1 MSVTRSYRSARV
13 AGLALA
19 LTAPLVVATATPG
32 FASGESTSAS
42 LTAPTSGSAPSS
54 SFSWN
59 YTFNLNGGHGL
70 SNVAVGFC
78 SADILADV
86 VSASPSAEVFT
97 SGDVPGGHTGFGPGV
112 KFDVTATTGTLTVT
126 FANPHAISATGLRVQ
141 SHSGDGKTP
150 DTVTVAPG
158 PGPCPADSV
167 TTGGTTGSGTT
178 GGTSDSGT
186 TGGTSDSGT
195 TGGTSGDRGTNG
207 DSGTNPSGGTNA
219 PSNPVTP
226 ATNDPAPTL
235 AIATDPA
242 PTTTAVAPASDVNA
256 APTTTGSPTVV
267 LGEHIDQPAPAVA
280 PSGLLAH
287 TGTDHL
293 VPLVGLAL
301 SLLAAG
307 LALMAGFR
315 RRIRSASSAG

>member
-1 MSVTRSYRSARV
+1 MSVTRSHPARV

-42 LTAPTSGSAPSS
+42 LTAPTSSSAPSS

-59 YTFNLNGGHGL
+59 YTFNLNDGHGL

-78 SADILADV
+78 SAGILADV
-86 VSASPSAEVFT
+86 ISASPSAEIFT
-97 SGDVPGGHTGFGPGV
+97 SKEVPGGHTGFGPGV

-126 FANPHAISATGLRVQ
+126 FAHPHAISATGLRVQ
-141 SHSGDGKTP
+141 SHSGDGQTG
-150 DTVTVAPG
+150 DSITVAPG
-158 PGPCPADSV
+158 PGPCSADEV
-167 TTGGTTGSGTT
+167 TPGGTTGSGTT
-178 GGTSDSGT
+178 GDTSGSGT
-186 TGGTSDSGT
+186 TGD
-195 TGGTSGDRGTNG
+195 TSGDRDPNG
-207 DSGTNPSGGTNA
+207 DSGTTPSGGTTNP
-219 PSNPVTP
+219 PSNTVTS

-242 PTTTAVAPASDVNA
+242 PTTTSVAPASDVNA

-267 LGEHIDQPAPAVA
+267 LGEHIDQPAPAVVH
-280 PSGLLAH
+280 SGLLAH
-287 TGTDHL
+287 TGTDHMMS
-293 VPLVGLAL
+293 LVGVAL

-307 LALMAGFR
+307 LALMVGFR

>member
-1 MSVTRSYRSARV
+1 MSVTRSRRPVRV

-19 LTAPLVVATATPG
+19 LTAPLIVATATPG

-42 LTAPTSGSAPSS
+42 LTAPTGGSAS
-54 SFSWN
+54 SFRWN
-59 YTFNLNGGHGL
+59 YTFNQNGGHGL

-78 SADILADV
+78 SAGILADV
-86 VSASPSAEVFT
+86 VSASPSAEKFT

-112 KFDVTATTGTLTVT
+112 KFAVTAATGTLTVT
-126 FANPHAISATGLRVQ
+126 FAHPHAISATGLRIQ
-141 SHSGDGKTP
+141 SHSGDGQTG
-150 DTVTVAPG
+150 DTVTVAAG
-158 PGPCPADSV
+158 PGPCPA
-167 TTGGTTGSGTT
+167 
-178 GGTSDSGT
+178 DSGT

-195 TGGTSGDRGTNG
+195 TPPGDGTRDPNG
-207 DSGTNPSGGTNA
+207 DPGTTPSGGTNTS
-219 PSNPVTP
+219 SNPVSP

-280 PSGLLAH
+280 PSGLLAN
-287 TGTDHL
+287 TGTDHMRS
-293 VPLVGLAL
+293 LVGLAL

>member
-42 LTAPTSGSAPSS
+42 LTAPTSGSAQ
-54 SFSWN
+54 SFSWT
-59 YTFNLNGGHGL
+59 YTFNQNDGHGL

-112 KFDVTATTGTLTVT
+112 KFAVTAATGTLTVT
-126 FANPHAISATGLRVQ
+126 FLHPHAISATGLRIQ
-141 SHSGDGKTP
+141 SHSGDGQTG
-150 DTVTVAPG
+150 DDATVAPG
-158 PGPCPADSV
+158 PGPCSADEV
-167 TTGGTTGSGTT
+167 TPPVVTPPVDTTPPT
-178 GGTSDSGT
+178 D
-186 TGGTSDSGT
+186 
-195 TGGTSGDRGTNG
+195 TSGDRDPNG
-207 DSGTNPSGGTNA
+207 DSGGTTKP
-219 PSNPVTP
+219 PSNTVTP

-287 TGTDHL
+287 TGTDRM
-293 VPLVGLAL
+293 VSLVGLAL